1 MIPTVNKVR
10 GYRNMLGLSQKE
22 MASKLSISANAYRN
36 KESGKVDFKDS
47 EKIIIKEMILP
58 LFPEVTFE
66 EIFF

>member
-1 MIPTVNKVR
+1 MPAVNKVT

-22 MASKLSISANAYRN
+22 MAKKLNISANAYRS

-58 LFPEVTFE
+58 LFPEVTLE

>member
-1 MIPTVNKVR
+1 MPTVNKVR

-22 MASKLSISANAYRN
+22 MAKKLNISANAYRS

-58 LFPEVTFE
+58 LFPEVTLE

>member
-1 MIPTVNKVR
+1 MMPTVNKVR
-10 GYRNMLGLSQKE
+10 GYRNKE
-22 MASKLSISANAYRN
+22 T
-36 KESGKVDFKDS
+36 GKVDFKDS